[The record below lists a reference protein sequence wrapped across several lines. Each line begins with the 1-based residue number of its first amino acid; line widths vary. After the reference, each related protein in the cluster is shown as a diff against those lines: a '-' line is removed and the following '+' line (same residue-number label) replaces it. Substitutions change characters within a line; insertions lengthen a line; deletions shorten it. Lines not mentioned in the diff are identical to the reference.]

1 MVPRMRLLVVLGIFA
16 FSCISLAQESST
28 TAKVPACAQKCLLKE
43 FATKTCGP
51 IDQTCICTNEQFQT
65 GVTLCLS
72 TNCTIPESLAMK
84 NISSTNCGAPVR
96 DRGSSYTVLSY
107 VLIILAAI
115 FVIMRM
121 AFKLFDGHELGLD
134 DWSMILTVAVGLANT
149 VVIVSSTIPNGL
161 GKDLW
166 TLTPKQITTMLKSF
180 YIQAFL
186 YFAELALLKMSLL
199 FFYIRVFP
207 GKGVQRVLWGTVA
220 FTAAWGICFI
230 IVAIFQCQPINY
242 FWNKWDGLHKGTCLD
257 INSVTSSN
265 AAISIALDFWSLGI
279 PLFMLW
285 GLKMH
290 WKKKIGVAMMF
301 CVGTFITIV
310 SILRL
315 QALVH
320 FAASSNVSWEFY
332 DVSMW
337 STIEVGVGI
346 MCACL
351 PTLRLLLVKLFPIL
365 GGSSAR
371 SGQQYRNYGSGN
383 ELGHI
388 SKKSQRSRHDASRHT
403 ASGLHSGSTTPGK
416 GDGMIVV
423 ETSYTVKRS
432 NSDDERS
439 LITTPTR
446 THNY

>member
-1 MVPRMRLLVVLGIFA
+1 M
-16 FSCISLAQESST
+16 
-28 TAKVPACAQKCLLKE
+28 
-43 FATKTCGP
+43 
-51 IDQTCICTNEQFQT
+51 
-65 GVTLCLS
+65 
-72 TNCTIPESLAMK
+72 
-84 NISSTNCGAPVR
+84 
-96 DRGSSYTVLSY
+96 
-107 VLIILAAI
+107 IILAGV
-115 FVIMRM
+115 FVVMRV
-121 AFKLFDGHELGLD
+121 AFKLLDGHELGLD
-134 DWSMILTVAVGLANT
+134 DWSMLLTVAAGLANT

-166 TLTPKQITTMLKSF
+166 TLRPDQITAMLKSF
-180 YIQAFL
+180 YIQASL
-186 YFAELALLKMSLL
+186 YFTELALLKLSLL
-199 FFYIRVFP
+199 FFYVRVFP
-207 GKGVQRVLWGTVA
+207 GKEVQRVLWGTVA
-220 FTAAWGICFI
+220 FTTAWGVVFV
-230 IVAIFQCQPINY
+230 IVAIFQCRPISY
-242 FWNKWDGLHKGTCLD
+242 FWTKWDGLHKGTCLN

-279 PLFMLW
+279 PLWQLW

-290 WKKKIGVAMMF
+290 WKKKMGVAMMF

-320 FAASSNVSWEFY
+320 FAASNNVSWEFY

-388 SKKSQRSRHDASRHT
+388 SKNQRSRNN
-403 ASGLHSGSTTPGK
+403 ASGVHSSRSPGSTTLGK
-416 GDGMIVV
+416 GDGIVV
-423 ETSYTVKRS
+423 ETSYTVKRT
-432 NSDDERS
+432 NSDTDEAS
-439 LITTPTR
+439 LVSHDGKGHAVQLTRPAR
-446 THNY
+446 THHY